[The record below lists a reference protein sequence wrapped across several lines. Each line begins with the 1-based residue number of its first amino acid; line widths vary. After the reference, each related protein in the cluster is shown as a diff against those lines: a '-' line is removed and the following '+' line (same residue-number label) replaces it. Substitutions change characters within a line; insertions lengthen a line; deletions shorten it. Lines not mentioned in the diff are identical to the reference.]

1 MVYIPFFSSQVGWFE
16 YLFLNAFMVGVYGA
30 VFTAAAV
37 VGGLYYYVKRPSLN
51 PLNLLRRRRVINPG
65 GLELSIVDA
74 PKPKTRAELQLEKEV
89 AQKQPLWEARGY
101 AQAKGYQKFEEEK
114 QRAMQAAQNLVG
126 AL

>member
-30 VFTAAAV
+30 LFTALAV

-51 PLNLLRRRRVINPG
+51 PLALLRRRKPTIVS
-65 GLELSIVDA
+65 LEMQAEPL
-74 PKPKTRAELQLEKEV
+74 KPKSKAELKLEAEISSKL
-89 AQKQPLWEARGY
+89 PLWEARGF

-114 QRAMQAAQNLVG
+114 QRAMLAAQNLVQT
-126 AL
+126 L